1 MSMMMEGEEATR
13 KSKSTFVCEFCNAIV
28 ATKIGHK
35 DAFVN
40 HMEEAH
46 NIQVNLNV
54 VMAVHFLSEE
64 EKEKL
69 IRTKR
74 GQLEHFFGLKVEIGE
89 DEKAEE
95 DQVEENLPSFKYP
108 KLEAKPNEK
117 ESDFLRRRLSVYLN
131 IQGFGRGGVQYGQG
145 RAPFGWPSKKYSWS
159 SFKGTAR
166 GCPLTMAQ
174 DVVDAMLNAQG
185 INPLDLIDEDP
196 SKACSDLDG
205 DSDSAEPSLAAEKSK
220 EKNELLK
227 KLKSALGA
235 LGEQNLER
243 STQLSQR
250 RKEKPLVP
258 TTSTIQEFR
267 NALELCLP
275 KNSSMTTAEI
285 QSKMESDIFPMSVI
299 VKCLQILANEGLI
312 NWANLVVSWQADE
325 ENVEKLME
333 QKSNCVNQA
342 KKQKTAL
349 EEGGQRTKSKRVK
362 KIPQKLLE

>member
-28 ATKIGHK
+28 ATKVGHK

-74 GQLEHFFGLKVEIGE
+74 GQLEHFFRLKVEIGE
-89 DEKAEE
+89 DEKAE

-145 RAPFGWPSKKYSWS
+145 RAPFGWPSKNIH
-159 SFKGTAR
+159 G
-166 GCPLTMAQ
+166 
-174 DVVDAMLNAQG
+174 V
-185 INPLDLIDEDP
+185 P
-196 SKACSDLDG
+196 SK
-205 DSDSAEPSLAAEKSK
+205 
-220 EKNELLK
+220 
-227 KLKSALGA
+227 
-235 LGEQNLER
+235 EQ
-243 STQLSQR
+243 
-250 RKEKPLVP
+250 LVDV
-258 TTSTIQEFR
+258 
-267 NALELCLP
+267 L
-275 KNSSMTTAEI
+275 
-285 QSKMESDIFPMSVI
+285 
-299 VKCLQILANEGLI
+299 
-312 NWANLVVSWQADE
+312 
-325 ENVEKLME
+325 
-333 QKSNCVNQA
+333 
-342 KKQKTAL
+342 
-349 EEGGQRTKSKRVK
+349 
-362 KIPQKLLE
+362 